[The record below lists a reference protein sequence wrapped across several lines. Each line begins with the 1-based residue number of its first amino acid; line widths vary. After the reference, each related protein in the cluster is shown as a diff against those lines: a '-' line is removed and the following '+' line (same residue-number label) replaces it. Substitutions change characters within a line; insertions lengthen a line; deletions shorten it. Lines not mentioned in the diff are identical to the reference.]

1 MFLIHYCTGKALRR
15 LTLDVERGYGM
26 ENMTKKKMCDV
37 AVAGMGPAGLSALVY
52 LLEAHLDVIAVGPE
66 VGGQINDTPEITN
79 WPFVPTLSGKTFQ
92 EAMLA
97 FFENLQ
103 RKFPEYLSIVEG
115 PIVSVAEAAGGIY
128 KLTAQTVEGD
138 MVFFSKAIIIA
149 TGATRKN
156 LPAPGAQELQ
166 GKGVAFCGTC
176 DAPFFKDDRV
186 AVVGGGNTALENIL
200 TLIRHAR
207 EVIAVIVTDDFTGNP
222 DLIERITKL
231 PRVKIVR
238 NAEVL
243 EVIGSA
249 AVRGIKLRDLNTG
262 REWVEDVDGVFP
274 SIGATVNS
282 EPFTGL
288 VETNKLGEVTV
299 GVLGETSARGVWAVG
314 DVTNVPFKQVG
325 IATGQGI
332 TAALSAIGYV
342 KSLPSTSPCEE
353 CAEGSPGFKE
363 KILAKQEKEKEFTY
377 PDVTDEQFFNEV
389 LTRDGDT
396 LLMVRIEGCSDCKAA
411 RPYFLEA
418 QKRFPSMNFITIEW
432 EKNSGVMA
440 WLNEH
445 EKVRAAP
452 TFVKIGSGKEIDRKV
467 DMERPREMIEALTL

>member
-1 MFLIHYCTGKALRR
+1 MQHSSALPVRARLRILFLIHYCTGKALRR

-37 AVAGMGPAGLSALVY
+37 AVVGIGPAGLSALVY

-66 VGGQINDTPEITN
+66 VGGQINNTPEITN

-103 RKFPEYLSIVEG
+103 RKFPEYLSMVKG
-115 PIVSVAEAAGGIY
+115 SIVSVAEAAGKIY
-128 KLTAQTVEGD
+128 KLTAQTIDGD

-156 LPAPGAQELQ
+156 LPVPGAEELQ
-166 GKGVAFCGTC
+166 GKGIAFCGTC

-200 TLIRHAR
+200 TLIKYAR

-282 EPFTGL
+282 
-288 VETNKLGEVTV
+288 
-299 GVLGETSARGVWAVG
+299 RAVHR
-314 DVTNVPFKQVG
+314 
-325 IATGQGI
+325 
-332 TAALSAIGYV
+332 
-342 KSLPSTSPCEE
+342 PC
-353 CAEGSPGFKE
+353 
-363 KILAKQEKEKEFTY
+363 
-377 PDVTDEQFFNEV
+377 
-389 LTRDGDT
+389 
-396 LLMVRIEGCSDCKAA
+396 
-411 RPYFLEA
+411 
-418 QKRFPSMNFITIEW
+418 
-432 EKNSGVMA
+432 
-440 WLNEH
+440 
-445 EKVRAAP
+445 
-452 TFVKIGSGKEIDRKV
+452 
-467 DMERPREMIEALTL
+467 

>member
-1 MFLIHYCTGKALRR
+1 
-15 LTLDVERGYGM
+15 
-26 ENMTKKKMCDV
+26 
-37 AVAGMGPAGLSALVY
+37 VY
-52 LLEAHLDVIAVGPE
+52 LLEAHLNVIAVGPE

-79 WPFVPTLSGKTFQ
+79 WPFVPTVSGKTFQ
-92 EAMLA
+92 ENMLA

-103 RKFPEYLSIVEG
+103 RKFPEYLSMVKG
-115 PIVSVAEAAGGIY
+115 SIVSVAEAAGKIY

-156 LPAPGAQELQ
+156 LPVPGAQELQ

-186 AVVGGGNTALENIL
+186 AVVGGGNTALENTL
-200 TLIRHAR
+200 TLTRHAR

-231 PRVKIVR
+231 PEVKIVR

-299 GVLGETSARGVWAVG
+299 GVLAETSAQGVWAVG
-314 DVTNVPFKQVG
+314 DVTNVPFKQIG

-342 KSLPSTSPCEE
+342 ESLPSTSPCEE

-377 PDVTDEQFFNEV
+377 PDVTDEQFFKEV

-396 LLMVRIEGCSDCKAA
+396 LLMVRIEGCGDCKAA
-411 RPYFLEA
+411 RPHFLEA

-432 EKNSGVMA
+432 EKNPGVMT

-452 TFVKIGSGKEIDRKV
+452 TFVKISSGKEIDRKV